1 VEVTIQWLPL
11 LILFGKYL
19 VHISAHITAVLTE
32 VYYDVSLLPGGSRDG
47 I

>member
-1 VEVTIQWLPL
+1 VEVIIQWLL
-11 LILFGKYL
+11 LLNLFGQYL

-32 VYYDVSLLPGGSRDG
+32 VYDDLSLPPGESRYG